1 MAYKFKAKF
10 DNPKVTED
18 ASGLKGI
25 HDPHELAR
33 RILQGATN
41 RVMACTCA
49 SGWMPPAGSWVRGLQ
64 DGSTGGIQG
73 TGAVYVAINGTSYAV
88 AAEDNL
94 RMPNGYLGTNTV
106 CKFLVSTKGT
116 SGTITGPGNI
126 VDKGAYED
134 SAAGVSLAATKARL
148 PDIPDGHCV
157 LGMLQ
162 FHAPAAGTSLN
173 PADFGKPSTAGT
185 ATYTNLICMPYDA

>member
-1 MAYKFKAKF
+1 MNMAYKFKAKF
-10 DNPKVTED
+10 DNPKTTED
-18 ASGLKGI
+18 ASVLKGI

-41 RVMACTCA
+41 RVLCGTSAT
-49 SGWMPPAGSWVRGLQ
+49 GWFPNVSAGLA
-64 DGSTGGIQG
+64 DGGTGGVQIA
-73 TGAVYVAINGTSYAV
+73 TAVTVAINGSAYVIATA
-88 AAEDNL
+88 DNL
-94 RMPNGYLGTNTV
+94 KMPAGYLGTNTV

-116 SGTITGPGNI
+116 SGTVTGPGNI
-126 VDKGAYED
+126 VDKGDYAD

-148 PDIPDGHCV
+148 PDLPDGHCV
-157 LGMLQ
+157 LGMFL

-185 ATYTNLICMPYDA
+185 GSYTNLICMPYDA